1 MVQGAVGTGGPV
13 ARPDQVS
20 LGVLVAA
27 VSRFKIDEAAAVCGV
42 AEQRRGG
49 KLPPHVTAY
58 LTMALCLFADDGAE
72 EVAQKV
78 TGSLS
83 EFGVWDAAWEPPTS
97 SGITQ
102 ARKRLGRDVLRT
114 FYRVAEPLA
123 TGETRGAWLRQ
134 WRLTAI
140 DGFDLDVPDTA
151 ENAAE
156 FGYAGN
162 DQSRSAF
169 PKARVECGS
178 HAFMDAEVGPWN
190 HGEKAMAASLL
201 TSISSDWLLLADRGF
216 YSFAAFSAATQT
228 GAALCWRAPTQLLL
242 PVLKVL
248 SDGTY
253 LSALVNPAIRGRQR
267 ELLLEQARSGT
278 KPDPAAA
285 HVVRVVE
292 YDVPDRDG
300 QELVCLITNI
310 RDPDAATAAELAG
323 AYHQRWEGETA
334 NGQLKSVLR
343 GPGKVLRSKSPD
355 LVHQE
360 IWAYLLVHY
369 AINSLIGQA
378 ATGADI
384 DPDRISFLRTL
395 NIVRRTPGEPGT
407 SLLRSHIPP
416 ELYGKGAH

>member
-1 MVQGAVGTGGPV
+1 MAQARVDSVRPV

-27 VSRFKIDEAAAVCGV
+27 VPRFKVDEAAAVCGV

-58 LTMALCLFADDGAE
+58 LTMALCLFSDDGAE

-83 EFGVWDAAWEPPTS
+83 EFGVWDAAGEPPTS

-102 ARKRLGRDVLRT
+102 ARKRLGRDVLRET
-114 FYRVAEPLA
+114 FHRVAEPVA
-123 TGETRGAWLRQ
+123 TNETLGAWLRG
-134 WRLTAI
+134 WRLMAI
-140 DGFDLDVPDTA
+140 DGFELDVPDS
-151 ENAAE
+151 AE

-162 DQSRSAF
+162 SQSRSAF
-169 PKARVECGS
+169 PKARVVAVGECGS
-178 HAFMDAEVGPWN
+178 RAFIDAEVGPWN
-190 HGEKAMAASLL
+190 RSEKTMAATLL
-201 TSISSDWLLLADRGF
+201 PSISSGWLLLADRGF
-216 YSFAAFSAATQT
+216 YSFAAFSAAAQT
-228 GAALCWRAPTQLLL
+228 GAALCWRAPAQLIL
-242 PVLKVL
+242 PVLEVL

-253 LSALVNPAIRGRQR
+253 LSALVDPRLRGRPR
-267 ELLLEQARSGT
+267 EELLREAKSGA

-285 HVVRVVE
+285 HVVRIVE
-292 YDVPDRDG
+292 YEVPDRDG
-300 QELVCLITNI
+300 GELICLITTVT
-310 RDPDAATAAELAG
+310 DPEAATAAELAA
-323 AYHQRWEGETA
+323 AYHQRWEEETA
-334 NGQLKSVLR
+334 NGQLKTVLR

-360 IWAYLLVHY
+360 IWAYLLVQY
-369 AINSLIGQA
+369 AINSLICQA

-395 NIVRRTPGEPGT
+395 SIVRRTATGT
-407 SLLRSHIPP
+407 AAFPP
-416 ELYGKGAH
+416 

>member
-1 MVQGAVGTGGPV
+1 MDQGAVEAGRPV

-27 VSRFKIDEAAAVCGV
+27 VPRFKVDEAAAVCGV

-102 ARKRLGRDVLRT
+102 ARKRLGRDVLRET
-114 FYRVAEPLA
+114 FYRVAEPVA
-123 TGETRGAWLRQ
+123 AGESRGAWLRQ
-134 WRLTAI
+134 WRLMAI
-140 DGFDLDVPDTA
+140 DGFDLDLPDTA

-169 PKARVECGS
+169 PKARVVAVVECGS

-190 HGEKAMAASLL
+190 RSERAMAASLL
-201 TSISSDWLLLADRGF
+201 ISISSDWLLLADRGF

-228 GAALCWRAPTQLLL
+228 GAALCWRAPTQLRL
-242 PVLKVL
+242 PVLEVL
-248 SDGTY
+248 SDGSY
-253 LSALVNPAIRGRQR
+253 LSALVDPAIRGRER
-267 ELLLEQARSGT
+267 EELLDEARSGA
-278 KPDPAAA
+278 KPDPAAT

-300 QELVCLITNI
+300 QELICLITNI
-310 RDPDAATAAELAG
+310 TDHDALTAGELAG
-323 AYHQRWEGETA
+323 AYQQRWEEETA
-334 NGQLKSVLR
+334 NGQLKSILR

-369 AINSLIGQA
+369 AINSLICQA

-384 DPDRISFLRTL
+384 DPDRISFLRTV
-395 NIVRRTPGEPGT
+395 NIVRRTATGT
-407 SLLRSHIPP
+407 AAFPP
-416 ELYGKGAH
+416 

>member
-1 MVQGAVGTGGPV
+1 MDQGAVEAGRPV

-27 VSRFKIDEAAAVCGV
+27 VPRFKVDEAAAVCGV

-102 ARKRLGRDVLRT
+102 ARKRLGRDVLRET
-114 FYRVAEPLA
+114 FYRVAEPVA
-123 TGETRGAWLRQ
+123 AGESRGAWLRQ
-134 WRLTAI
+134 WRLMAI
-140 DGFDLDVPDTA
+140 DGFDLDLPDTA

-169 PKARVECGS
+169 PKARVVAVVECGS

-190 HGEKAMAASLL
+190 RSEKAMAASLL
-201 TSISSDWLLLADRGF
+201 ISISSDWLLLADRGF

-228 GAALCWRAPTQLLL
+228 GAALCWRAPTQLRL
-242 PVLKVL
+242 PVLEVL
-248 SDGTY
+248 SDGSY
-253 LSALVNPAIRGRQR
+253 LSALVDPAIRGRER
-267 ELLLEQARSGT
+267 EELLDEARSGA

-300 QELVCLITNI
+300 QELICLITNI
-310 RDPDAATAAELAG
+310 TDHDALTAGELAG
-323 AYHQRWEGETA
+323 AYQQRWEEETA
-334 NGQLKSVLR
+334 NGQLKSILR

-369 AINSLIGQA
+369 AINSLICQA

-384 DPDRISFLRTL
+384 DPDRISFLRTV
-395 NIVRRTPGEPGT
+395 NIVRRTATGT
-407 SLLRSHIPP
+407 AAFPP
-416 ELYGKGAH
+416 

>member
-1 MVQGAVGTGGPV
+1 MAQGSVQSDGPV

-27 VSRFKIDEAAAVCGV
+27 VPRFKVDEAAAVCGV

-58 LTMALCLFADDGAE
+58 LTMALCLFSDDAAE

-83 EFGVWDAAWEPPTS
+83 AFGVWDAAWEPPTS

-102 ARKRLGRDVLRT
+102 ARKRLGRDVLRET
-114 FYRVAEPLA
+114 FYRVAEPVA
-123 TGETRGAWLRQ
+123 NSETRGAWLRQ

-140 DGFDLDVPDTA
+140 DGFDLDVPDSPQ
-151 ENAAE
+151 NAAE

-162 DQSRSAF
+162 DLSRSAF
-169 PKARVECGS
+169 PKARVVAVVECGS
-178 HAFMDAEVGPWN
+178 HAFMDAEVGPWSRR
-190 HGEKAMAASLL
+190 EKTMAASLL
-201 TSISSDWLLLADRGF
+201 PSISSNWLLLADRCF
-216 YSFAAFSAATQT
+216 YSFAAFSAAAQT
-228 GAALCWRAPTQLLL
+228 GAALCWRAPTQLSL
-242 PVLKVL
+242 PILKVL

-253 LSALVNPAIRGRQR
+253 LSALVDPAIRGRQR
-267 ELLLEQARSGT
+267 EELLDETRSGV
-278 KPDPAAA
+278 KPDPVAA

-300 QELVCLITNI
+300 QERVCLITNI
-310 RDPDAATAAELAG
+310 TDPDAASAAEIAG
-323 AYHQRWEGETA
+323 AYHQRWEEETA

-343 GPGKVLRSKSPD
+343 EPGKVLRSKSPD

-369 AINSLIGQA
+369 AINSLICQA

-384 DPDRISFLRTL
+384 DPDRGSFLRTV
-395 NIVRRTPGEPGT
+395 NIVRRTATGT
-407 SLLRSHIPP
+407 AAFPR
-416 ELYGKGAH
+416 

>member
-1 MVQGAVGTGGPV
+1 MDQGAVGAGKPV

-27 VSRFKIDEAAAVCGV
+27 VPRFKVDEAAEVCGV
-42 AEQRRGG
+42 AERRRGG

-83 EFGVWDAAWEPPTS
+83 EFGIRDAEWEPPTS

-102 ARKRLGRDVLRT
+102 ARKRLGRDVLRET
-114 FYRVAEPLA
+114 FYRVAEPAA
-123 TGETRGAWLRQ
+123 TAETRGAWLRQ
-134 WRLTAI
+134 WRLTAV
-140 DGFDLDVPDTA
+140 DGFDLDLPDTA

-162 DQSRSAF
+162 DRSRSGF
-169 PKARVECGS
+169 PKARVVAVVECGS
-178 HAFMDAEVGPWN
+178 HAFLDAEVGPWN
-190 HGEKAMAASLL
+190 RSEKAMAASLL
-201 TSISSDWLLLADRGF
+201 ISISSDWLLLADRGF
-216 YSFAAFSAATQT
+216 YSFATFSAAAMT
-228 GAALCWRAPTQLLL
+228 GAALCWRAPTQLSL

-248 SDGTY
+248 PDGTY
-253 LSALVNPAIRGRQR
+253 LSALVDPAICGRER
-267 ELLLEQARSGT
+267 EELFDEARSGA

-300 QELVCLITNI
+300 RELVCLITNI
-310 RDPDAATAAELAG
+310 TDPDALTAGELAG
-323 AYHQRWEGETA
+323 AYQRRWEEETA

-343 GPGKVLRSKSPD
+343 GPGRVLRSKSPD

-369 AINSLIGQA
+369 AINSLICQA

-384 DPDRISFLRTL
+384 EPDRISFPRAV
-395 NIVRRTPGEPGT
+395 NIVRRTATGT
-407 SLLRSHIPP
+407 AAFPP
-416 ELYGKGAH
+416 

>member
-1 MVQGAVGTGGPV
+1 MDQGAVGAGQPV

-27 VSRFKIDEAAAVCGV
+27 VLRFKVDEAAAVCGV
-42 AEQRRGG
+42 DELRRGG

-58 LTMALCLFADDGAE
+58 LAMALCLFADDGAE

-102 ARKRLGRDVLRT
+102 ARKRLGRDVLRET
-114 FYRVAEPLA
+114 FYRVAEPVA

-134 WRLTAI
+134 WRLMAI
-140 DGFDLDVPDTA
+140 DGFDLDLPDTA

-169 PKARVECGS
+169 PKARVVAVVECGS
-178 HAFMDAEVGPWN
+178 HAFMDAEVGAWN
-190 HGEKAMAASLL
+190 RSEKTMAASLL
-201 TSISSDWLLLADRGF
+201 PSISSDWLLLADRGF
-216 YSFAAFSAATQT
+216 YSFAAFSAAAQT
-228 GAALCWRAPTQLLL
+228 GAELCWRAPTQLLL

-267 ELLLEQARSGT
+267 QELLEEARSGS

-285 HVVRVVE
+285 HVVRVVA

-300 QELVCLITNI
+300 QELVCLITTVK
-310 RDPDAATAAELAG
+310 DPEAATAAELAG
-323 AYHQRWEGETA
+323 AYHQRWEEETA

-343 GPGKVLRSKSPD
+343 GSGKVLRSKRRHRSYPHVVKRARHNSFRVKRATD
-355 LVHQE
+355 TGTRHPGPT
-360 IWAYLLVHY
+360 IPKFALL
-369 AINSLIGQA
+369 
-378 ATGADI
+378 
-384 DPDRISFLRTL
+384 
-395 NIVRRTPGEPGT
+395 GT
-407 SLLRSHIPP
+407 SPTTSRST
-416 ELYGKGAH
+416 